1 MSKKRA
7 PKSADAAD
15 ETQTGDTTPFVAIRS
30 ANAGSWQYYDNAGR
44 LYRGYKTEE
53 AAQAAADSHVPLEN
67 DPTEDE

>member
-1 MSKKRA
+1 MSKK
-7 PKSADAAD
+7 KVSAAVEEA
-15 ETQTGDTTPFVAIRS
+15 QTGDTTPFVAVRS
-30 ANAGSWQYYDNAGR
+30 ANAGSWQYYDKAGR